1 MCECSD
7 LVLLAPA
14 VRSRARNAEAWGSVS
29 RRLLA
34 AIRIAEPVTWQS
46 HAKRA
51 SAFRRRA
58 EVVA

>member
-34 AIRIAEPVTWQS
+34 AIRIAEPVAWQFS
-46 HAKRA
+46 R
-51 SAFRRRA
+51 F
-58 EVVA
+58 